1 MGKAGIILGKL
12 ASGAAEVLVPA
23 ALAEQAA
30 RIQAERDARLQQ
42 YAKESQTA
50 QNTFVSG
57 QNEADRTHQSTMATE
72 ERTYQDTVRT
82 NEREYNAEERKQRL
96 EQLGLQIDNAKLQKR
111 VGELTLADAE
121 NQGRLKE
128 VFTSLGD
135 EFTDEQKAA
144 ALESYLVLNP
154 EAREKVIVKQLQDMF
169 GPTDDFAVFEGTTRV
184 DNQPGIIQGRRGG
197 AGGSPAA
204 AGGNAAPAV
213 DPRPANVARMAGVT
227 DPDAVKKIEGYIRQL
242 DAGDITEEQFD
253 ERVDALAGSG

>member
-30 RIQAERDARLQQ
+30 RIQAQRDARLQQ
-42 YAKESQTA
+42 YAKESQTS

-57 QNEADRTHQSTMATE
+57 ENAADRTHESTMATE

-96 EQLGLQIDNAKLQKR
+96 EQLGLQIDNAQLQKTM
-111 VGELTLADAE
+111 GELTLADAE

-154 EAREKVIVKQLQDMF
+154 EAREKVIVKQLEDMF
-169 GPTDDFAVFEGTTRV
+169 GPTDDFAIFEGTTRV
-184 DNQPGIIQGRRGG
+184 DNQPGIIQGRRD
-197 AGGSPAA
+197 GGSPAA

-213 DPRPANVARMAGVT
+213 DPRVANVARIAGVT
-227 DPDAVKKIEGYIRQL
+227 DADSAKKIAGYLRQL
-242 DAGDITEEQFD
+242 DGGDITEQRFE
-253 ERVDALAGSG
+253 ELVDALAGSG